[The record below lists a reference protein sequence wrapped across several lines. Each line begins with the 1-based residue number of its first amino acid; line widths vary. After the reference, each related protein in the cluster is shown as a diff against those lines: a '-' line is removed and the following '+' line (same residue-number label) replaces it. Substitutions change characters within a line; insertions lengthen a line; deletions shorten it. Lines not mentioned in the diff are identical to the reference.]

1 MILQLHRIPVG
12 VLGAKL
18 FLNIH
23 GKNPFVIKI
32 IEFKSLMF
40 SVRVKYC
47 PVVEI
52 DLSVYA

>member
-40 SVRVKYC
+40 CVHVKYC